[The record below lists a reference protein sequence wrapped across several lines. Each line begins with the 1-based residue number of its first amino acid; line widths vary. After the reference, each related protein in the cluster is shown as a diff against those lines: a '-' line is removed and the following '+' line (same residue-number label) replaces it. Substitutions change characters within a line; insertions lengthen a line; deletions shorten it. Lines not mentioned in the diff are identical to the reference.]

1 VPDSATCFKL
11 ARASATS
18 ADAFDR
24 DGASRAPARTSLLHY
39 DHGVRPDRRQCYAR
53 VAVHLFEVERLAP
66 RREIYLSYC
75 SPVRQDIDAKP

>member
-1 VPDSATCFKL
+1 
-11 ARASATS
+11 
-18 ADAFDR
+18 
-24 DGASRAPARTSLLHY
+24 
-39 DHGVRPDRRQCYAR
+39 VRPDRRQCYAR